1 MSNMLNSIDELV
13 EWTIYIC
20 TKRKYLETRL
30 DKIKT
35 LRIYKGYSYKQMGIT
50 FKYKKADES
59 IHHQMS
65 IFDII

>member
-1 MSNMLNSIDELV
+1 MLNSIDELV

-35 LRIYKGYSYKQMGIT
+35 LESIRVIPISKWGLHSSIKKQMKV
-50 FKYKKADES
+50 F
-59 IHHQMS
+59 
-65 IFDII
+65 IIK

>member
-1 MSNMLNSIDELV
+1 MLNSIDELV
-13 EWTIYIC
+13 EWIIYIC
-20 TKRKYLETRL
+20 TKRKYLETGL
-30 DKIKT
+30 DKIKI
-35 LRIYKGYSYKQMGIT
+35 LRIYKGYSYRQIGIT